1 VEFRYKWK
9 QIINFFKI
17 SSETT
22 HVVTA
27 TVKAFDVLPQGLSL
41 AGNLDLDTEIGYFL
55 FTDPLP
61 VKVAQHHNALQ
72 VFVAN
77 IT

>member
-9 QIINFFKI
+9 QIIIFCQI

-22 HVVTA
+22 RVVTA
-27 TVKAFDVLPQGLSL
+27 TVAAFDVPPQGLSL
-41 AGNLDLDTEIGYFL
+41 AGNLDLDKEIGCFL

-61 VKVAQHHNALQ
+61 VKVAQHHIAPSS
-72 VFVAN
+72 FW
-77 IT
+77 

>member
-9 QIINFFKI
+9 QIIIFFQI
-17 SSETT
+17 SSE
-22 HVVTA
+22 VP
-27 TVKAFDVLPQGLSL
+27 PQGLSL
-41 AGNLDLDTEIGYFL
+41 AGNLDLDTEIGCFL

-61 VKVAQHHNALQ
+61 AKVAQHHKALQ

>member
-1 VEFRYKWK
+1 VEFRFKWK
-9 QIINFFKI
+9 QIIIFFQI

-22 HVVTA
+22 RVVTA
-27 TVKAFDVLPQGLSL
+27 TVTAFDVPPQGLSL
-41 AGNLDLDTEIGYFL
+41 AGNLDLDTEIGCFL

-61 VKVAQHHNALQ
+61 VKVAQHHNVLQ